1 MRMCLF
7 AAAELVKGAKAKRG
21 RRREVYL
28 RPNSLIVPIGANMPR
43 ANIKKPQAA
52 AACKSTGENHD
63 ANYVQDDDILPD
75 SQHSSTEENDVA
87 FKTSRKRNSSY
98 LENET
103 QDFGGEMQKMFEC
116 FGADIAKTVAT
127 KRKRLEQYT
136 QSSLK
141 SSSRKVED
149 IWKIQ
154 QNERQKLNEEFQK
167 QANAIIQQWETDV
180 EKGREQEEKL
190 QVLIRQQQKLFQQTR
205 IVQSQRLK
213 TIRQLH
219 EQYTKGIEDLERCH
233 HDQQTNVH
241 TELKKEMA
249 LLQKKILMDTQQQE
263 MASVRKSLQTMLF

>member
-1 MRMCLF
+1 
-7 AAAELVKGAKAKRG
+7 
-21 RRREVYL
+21 
-28 RPNSLIVPIGANMPR
+28 MPR
-43 ANIKKPQAA
+43 ANVKKPQAA
-52 AACKSTGENHD
+52 ATCKSTAESHD
-63 ANYVQDDDILPD
+63 ANYVHDDDILPD
-75 SQHSSTEENDVA
+75 SQHSSTEDDAA

-98 LENET
+98 VENEN
-103 QDFGGEMQKMFEC
+103 QDFGCEMQKMFEC
-116 FGADIAKTVAT
+116 FGADIAKTVAA

-154 QNERQKLNEEFQK
+154 QHERQKLNEEFQK
-167 QANAIIQQWETDV
+167 QANTVIQQWEADV
-180 EKGREQEEKL
+180 EKGREQEEKF
-190 QVLIRQQQKLFQQTR
+190 QALIRQQQKLFQQTR

-249 LLQKKILMDTQQQE
+249 LLQKKILMDTV
-263 MASVRKSLQTMLF
+263 SFTMIQLKINLSMYIILA